1 MSKPT
6 PISNVANGIQSFST
20 PTSSSSVSRTA
31 PVLPNAPDR
40 VQSPFVASVMVT
52 DSLKSSKD
60 EPSPIPSTVA
70 HRIPASTSASAEF
83 ANSTNGRS
91 TASSDPIVPDQAKR
105 DSSVPGVISNRTN
118 SVAENAEQSNSFHQA
133 TAAVSTSQSK
143 GRSREG
149 RIIVD
154 ENPKLVPPLAQKP
167 HKRNYPTGEELV
179 IDTVKAMQLPA
190 NCDFL
195 PLESQVKE
203 EGHDNSAPI
212 HVKESS
218 SIPGRQT
225 SAILPTPGNPP
236 HSILSENSVEVSASG
251 LTDRINA
258 DSDAP
263 ATPTFE
269 VPQSSPGANKGSSAS
284 LTAVGEVFV
293 SSGNISSELTSQEST
308 ESFYTAPV
316 YTPTKSPDPTVTETK
331 ACGLA
336 AKHVA
341 MDLEFTTKVSQTTSS
356 FLDTMEK
363 VGCSP
368 INPPVLVSTP
378 PSDEP
383 MECASTCDLEPV
395 AMEVGLDTE
404 DSSSPL
410 LTTPVLQTEPVTST
424 VAPNVSCIV
433 AKGSPN
439 TNSTV
444 AIVSTLGSLIPA
456 RRISTTA
463 AEWMAQVELSL
474 ALVLRQPVVTTWASA
489 STSTVLASTCSVP
502 TMSTSVCLAASTEGN
517 GQVVTQSD
525 QQVAG
530 KPGVETVT
538 TGFSRVDTILSN
550 FLESDT
556 ANQIAIRTQKS
567 DSELLTDRL
576 PTTLF
581 SYNSSRTVL
590 KRKLFAEVQN
600 VPKRRKSTSELY
612 PSSGRA
618 AKSGENSSC
627 PSTHTSDKVTNPS
640 TGSLHQGGDVADSTI
655 EALQQKVFEEA
666 EKFFNSPLTGA
677 SGGEKLATS
686 PIQKHPP
693 DNEVFGA
700 PPELASFV
708 GKLGIYSPTHPDW
721 PESPSQAVS
730 YVILLMDVIPA

>member
-6 PISNVANGIQSFST
+6 PISNAANGIQSFST
-20 PTSSSSVSRTA
+20 PTSSSSVSTTT

-52 DSLKSSKD
+52 GSLKCSKD
-60 EPSPIPSTVA
+60 EPSPILSAVA
-70 HRIPASTSASAEF
+70 HRVPASTSASAEF
-83 ANSTNGRS
+83 TNSTNGQS

-105 DSSVPGVISNRTN
+105 DSSVSGVISNRTN

-149 RIIVD
+149 KIIVD
-154 ENPKLVPPLAQKP
+154 EIPKLVPPLAQKP
-167 HKRNYPTGEELV
+167 HKRNYPTGEELI
-179 IDTVKAMQLPA
+179 IDTAKAMQLPA

-203 EGHDNSAPI
+203 EDHDHSAPS

-218 SIPGRQT
+218 SIPGKQT

-236 HSILSENSVEVSASG
+236 HSFLPENSVEVSG

-293 SSGNISSELTSQEST
+293 NSGNISSELTSQEST

-336 AKHVA
+336 TKHVA
-341 MDLEFTTKVSQTTSS
+341 MDLEFTTKMSQTTSS

-363 VGCSP
+363 VGFSP
-368 INPPVLVSTP
+368 VNPPVLVPTP

-410 LTTPVLQTEPVTST
+410 LATPVLQTEPVTST

-433 AKGSPN
+433 AKGSPT

-474 ALVLRQPVVTTWASA
+474 ALVLRQPVATTWASA
-489 STSTVLASTCSVP
+489 STSTVLTSTCSVP
-502 TMSTSVCLAASTEGN
+502 TMSTSVCLAASTEDN
-517 GQVVTQSD
+517 GQVVTQSE
-525 QQVAG
+525 QQEAG

-556 ANQIAIRTQKS
+556 KNQIAIRTQKS
-567 DSELLTDRL
+567 DSELLTDRP

-581 SYNSSRTVL
+581 SYSSSRTLL
-590 KRKLFAEVQN
+590 KRKLFTEVQN

-612 PSSGRA
+612 PSSGHA
-618 AKSGENSSC
+618 TKSDENGSC
-627 PSTHTSDKVTNPS
+627 PSAYTSDKVTNPS
-640 TGSLHQGGDVADSTI
+640 TGSLHPGGDVADSTI

-677 SGGEKLATS
+677 SSGEKLATS
-686 PIQKHPP
+686 PIQRHPP

-721 PESPSQAVS
+721 PESPSLAVS